1 MNLEEPSSKQPKKNK
16 LKLKRLEKDNNYEGI
31 YYIDRYKRIWLKEGN
46 KYVKPSRF
54 DIYAHICKINN
65 ITPMKV
71 YTNEDLK
78 WDILNLLL
86 VMLPLILNATCR
98 I

>member
-1 MNLEEPSSKQPKKNK
+1 MNPEEPSSKQSKKNK

-46 KYVKPSRF
+46 KYIKPSRF

-65 ITPMKV
+65 IKSKTQI
-71 YTNEDLK
+71 YNYYDEFGAIEDNTI
-78 WDILNLLL
+78 ILLD
-86 VMLPLILNATCR
+86 
-98 I
+98 